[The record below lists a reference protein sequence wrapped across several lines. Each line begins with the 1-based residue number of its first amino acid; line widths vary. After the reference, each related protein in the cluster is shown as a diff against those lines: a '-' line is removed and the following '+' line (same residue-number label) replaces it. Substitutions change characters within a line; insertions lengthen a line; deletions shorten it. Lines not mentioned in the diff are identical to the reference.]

1 MEGYPDHVRAC
12 GGGRVNAGRDLRNH
26 GVRGESISSPAG
38 AVAALLTTSPE
49 RRSMTEAPRALIA

>member
-1 MEGYPDHVRAC
+1 
-12 GGGRVNAGRDLRNH
+12 VNAGRDLRNH